1 MTGSYAAANMRP
13 KKRMKVRTSSQ
24 CQSHAYTLKSGH
36 GPGSLGQWNS
46 KHRRGVLPRPA
57 RGAIPLYTE
66 RLRCAIAT
74 CHAVRRCNTQSLRPA
89 LPCWASPPLPR
100 APKARN
106 SRRVIR
112 ITPTAISI
120 AASADNSNHRRRARW
135 LRAKSARMAG
145 AAFTSRSE
153 GGAVAKR
160 PRLSGAF
167 VGGKGASCRA
177 PCYVSREFE
186 YYE

>member
-1 MTGSYAAANMRP
+1 MDPAAW
-13 KKRMKVRTSSQ
+13 V
-24 CQSHAYTLKSGH
+24 SGIASIVAVF
-36 GPGSLGQWNS
+36 SLGLH
-46 KHRRGVLPRPA
+46 KALYP
-57 RGAIPLYTE
+57 YTE
-66 RLRCAIAT
+66 RPRCAIAT
-74 CHAVRRCNTQSLRPA
+74 CHAVRCCNARSLRPA

-112 ITPTAISI
+112 IIPTAIST

-135 LRAKSARMAG
+135 LQGKSARMAG